1 MSTAAIIHPDFF
13 WPGLLPSDIN
23 FLILRRHAAND
34 DATVSERVR
43 SIHPGPKVVVVNDIT
58 PELIERFKAVKK
70 VANVLDFRPTSIEL
84 QIAEK
89 SSDITKGLMMWRNN
103 QSYENPCGIAT
114 CVTIPLYLLEVIHAL
129 SNYAQFETSYKILR
143 KMSAR
148 FEEYI
153 DVDFEIQN
161 ARPISKGLIE
171 KTLRDE
177 MGFELPPRTISTE
190 LVRHFLEHFPFEAAS
205 AAFDN
210 NEVDFSECI
219 GTILQAIG
227 RFEAGT
233 EPEPEPEP
241 EGVFTFPELPYE
253 LREFLHTSVQNGRK
267 LYVSTEN
274 AASQTVL
281 QLKEYAPAHVHI
293 RSDAVDVIVVEAG
306 CVEIQH
312 TILGHFL
319 GDPKKLSNGGLVFFK
334 NPCPE
339 TERILMSFEEREPK
353 GSLFFRLFEAYLR
366 FERVVRTPQGL
377 LVVAKTD

>member
-1 MSTAAIIHPDFF
+1 MSTAAIIHPDFL
-13 WPGLLPSDIN
+13 WPGLLPDGVN
-23 FLILRRHAAND
+23 FILLRRHATND
-34 DATVSERVR
+34 DTTVSERVR
-43 SIHPGPKVVVVNDIT
+43 SIHPGPKVVIVNDIT

-70 VANVLDFRPTSIEL
+70 VTNVLDFRPTSIEL
-84 QIAEK
+84 QIADK
-89 SSDITKGLMMWRNN
+89 SADVAKGLMMWRNN
-103 QSYENPCGIAT
+103 QPYENPRGITT
-114 CVTIPLYLLEVIHAL
+114 CVTIPLYLLEVINAL
-129 SNYAQFETSYKILR
+129 SNCARFESSYGILR

-148 FEEYI
+148 FEEYL
-153 DVDFEIQN
+153 DVDFDIEDFH
-161 ARPISKGLIE
+161 PVSKGLIE

-210 NEVDFSECI
+210 DEVDFSECI

-233 EPEPEPEP
+233 EPEQEQE
-241 EGVFTFPELPYE
+241 VLTFPELPYE